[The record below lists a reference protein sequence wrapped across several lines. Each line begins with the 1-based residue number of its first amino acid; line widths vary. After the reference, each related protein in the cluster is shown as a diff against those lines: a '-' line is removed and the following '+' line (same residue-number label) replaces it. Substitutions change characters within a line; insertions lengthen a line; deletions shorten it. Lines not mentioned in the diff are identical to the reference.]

1 MLKYI
6 IEKVIFLILTLLIGL
21 SMMFIISRATPIHPI
36 DTLMQQLSAYGGQLT
51 QQQYNSIK
59 ETYLKLYGL
68 NKPVVDQYFSF
79 LGGIFSGNFGPSF
92 SSFPTP
98 VIKLIDRAL
107 PWTVG
112 LLLTS
117 LIISWIVGNLIGLL
131 AGFFD
136 NSNVSKFFQGLFVIL
151 SPVPYPIIALI
162 LILFFVFMIP
172 SFPIMGG
179 MGLNVTAKFSL
190 SYILSILEHAFLP
203 ALSIIISSMAGWFLS
218 MRSLVMN
225 IKSEDF
231 VEFAK
236 LRGLKK
242 RRIIFNYVMRNVM
255 SPQITALAL
264 NIGFIFN
271 GALVTEYLFS
281 YPGLGT
287 LMYRAILTGDMNTL
301 VGVASLSVIGI
312 SLATFIVELLIPI
325 IDPTIRQER

>member
-1 MLKYI
+1 MVKYLV
-6 IEKVIFLILTLLIGL
+6 EKTVFLILTLLIGL
-21 SMMFIISRATPIHPI
+21 TMIFIISRSTPIHPI
-36 DTLMQQLSAYGGQLT
+36 DTLMQQLSAYGAQLT

-59 ETYLKLYGL
+59 DTYLKLYGL
-68 NKPVVDQYFSF
+68 NQPVISQYFSF
-79 LGGIFSGNFGPSF
+79 LAGIFSGDFGPSF
-92 SSFPTP
+92 SAFPTP
-98 VIKLIDRAL
+98 VMSLIERAL

-112 LLLTS
+112 LLLTA
-117 LIISWIVGNLIGLL
+117 LIISWILGNLAGLL

-136 NSNVSKFFQGLFVIL
+136 KSNISKFFQGLFVVL
-151 SPVPYPIIALI
+151 SPVPYPIIALL

-179 MGLNVTAKFSL
+179 TALNIKVNFSL
-190 SYILSILEHAFLP
+190 SSVLSILEHAFLP
-203 ALSIIISSMAGWFLS
+203 ALSIVISSLAGWFLT
-218 MRSLVMN
+218 MRSLVMS

-231 VEFAK
+231 IEFAK

-242 RRIIFNYVMRNVM
+242 RKIIFSYVMRNVM

-312 SLATFIVELLIPI
+312 TLATFIVELMIPI

>member
-1 MLKYI
+1 MAKYF
-6 IEKVIFLILTLLIGL
+6 IERIVFLILTLLIGL
-21 SMMFIISRATPIHPI
+21 TMIFIISRSTPIHPI
-36 DTLMQQLSAYGGQLT
+36 DTIMQQLSSYGAQLT

-59 ETYLKLYGL
+59 DIYLRLYGL
-68 NKPVVDQYFSF
+68 NRPVIDQYFSF
-79 LGGIFSGNFGPSF
+79 LAGVLSGNFGPSF

-98 VIKLIDRAL
+98 VIKLIERAL
-107 PWTVG
+107 PWTIG
-112 LLLTS
+112 LLLTA
-117 LIISWIVGNLIGLL
+117 LIISWVFGNLIGLL
-131 AGFFD
+131 AGFYD
-136 NSNVSKFFQGLFVIL
+136 KSGISKFLQGLFVVI

-162 LILFFVFMIP
+162 LILLFVFMIP

-179 MGLNVTAKFSL
+179 MALNVTPKFSL
-190 SYILSILEHAFLP
+190 SYIFSIIEHAFLP
-203 ALSIIISSMAGWFLS
+203 ALSIVISSMAGWFLS
-218 MRSLVMN
+218 MRALVMN

-242 RRIIFNYVMRNVM
+242 RKIVFNYVMRNVI

-287 LMYRAILTGDMNTL
+287 LMYRAIITGDMNTL

-312 SLATFIVELLIPI
+312 TLATFIVELMIPL